1 MVTPTSEDQ
10 STSSLRAVAPVS
22 VASRARS
29 YFASTVGNLLE
40 WFDWAVYAAM
50 SPFIATALF
59 NPANKVSGLL
69 ATLAVFAVGFVMRP
83 IGGVV
88 FGFLANR
95 RGRKFVLL
103 VTMIGMAAGTLS
115 IAVIPTYA
123 AIGGWS
129 SFLLVVARLLQG
141 FAHGGETATS
151 YSYVTEVAPSERR
164 GLWSSGVLGCV
175 IAGTILANAVAGTL
189 TAVTSEGFMA
199 DGGWRIPFV
208 IGAALGIYALF
219 LRRSMMESDV
229 YERAITSGAGDARSI
244 TSLPA
249 WSAGRI
255 VRRSTQLVLYV
266 AGGSV
271 VQYTW
276 TAYAGTYAITQKHM
290 SPSAAYWSLLVAQ
303 VVGLAF
309 MPFWGWASDR
319 VGRRPLAIAYGIV
332 FAALVYPA
340 FTIIGST
347 WWTLAVP
354 ATVIFALWGMSGS
367 QSPAVQSEN
376 VTTRHRAPVVGAV
389 SSIAAALFGGTAPY
403 LSAYTGSIG
412 APWAFQ
418 VFVIVLCLICAI
430 VGFTL
435 KETKGVDLEKV

>member
-1 MVTPTSEDQ
+1 MVTPTSEDL
-10 STSSLRAVAPVS
+10 SAPSLPAAAPVS
-22 VASRARS
+22 VATRVRS

-83 IGGVV
+83 VGGVV

-141 FAHGGETATS
+141 LAHGGETAIS
-151 YSYVTEVAPSERR
+151 YSYVTEVAPRERR

-189 TAVTSEGFMA
+189 TAATSEGFMA
-199 DGGWRIPFV
+199 DGGWRIPFG

-229 YERAITSGAGDARSI
+229 YERATTSGAGDARSI
-244 TSLPA
+244 TSLLLV
-249 WSAGRI
+249 SGRI

-266 AGGSV
+266 A
-271 VQYTW
+271 
-276 TAYAGTYAITQKHM
+276 A
-290 SPSAAYWSLLVAQ
+290 
-303 VVGLAF
+303 
-309 MPFWGWASDR
+309 WA
-319 VGRRPLAIAYGIV
+319 P
-332 FAALVYPA
+332 
-340 FTIIGST
+340 
-347 WWTLAVP
+347 
-354 ATVIFALWGMSGS
+354 
-367 QSPAVQSEN
+367 
-376 VTTRHRAPVVGAV
+376 
-389 SSIAAALFGGTAPY
+389 
-403 LSAYTGSIG
+403 
-412 APWAFQ
+412 
-418 VFVIVLCLICAI
+418 
-430 VGFTL
+430 
-435 KETKGVDLEKV
+435 